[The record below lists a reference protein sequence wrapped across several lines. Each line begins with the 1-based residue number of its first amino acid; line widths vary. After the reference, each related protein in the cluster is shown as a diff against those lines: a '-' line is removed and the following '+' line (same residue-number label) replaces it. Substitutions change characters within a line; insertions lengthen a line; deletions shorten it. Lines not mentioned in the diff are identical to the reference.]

1 MLNRFYSEVPFL
13 RFLLPFS
20 LGILL
25 GFATQLERNFLIVV
39 FIFLLMVIGADLIFK
54 NSSKISREWMY
65 GILLQLI
72 LFASGLLVVEL
83 KRSAPDYRDYL
94 NGESLIIA
102 DLVEFPEEKP
112 NTWKAIARVR
122 AVKNQEDWKHTRGK
136 CLIYFRKDDNSAKL
150 IPGDRV
156 VFIANFSEIPFNGN
170 PYEFNYKK
178 YMHRHGVYKQI
189 FLETQSWKKTGENK
203 GSLLL
208 LAGVKMQN
216 HLFQKYREY
225 GIKGDV
231 LEVAGALTLGLRE
244 KLGDEIKQSYRASGA
259 VHILAI
265 SGLHIGILYFVLFYS
280 LSFLKRRRWGKIV
293 LVLVIITA
301 LWFFALITGLSPS
314 VMRASTMFSFVL
326 IGQTLSRNS
335 NVYNS
340 LAISAFI
347 LLFINPSLIFNIGF
361 QLSYCAV
368 LGIVILQPRLHNLMR
383 SRLWLVDKISGLV
396 AVSIAAQLAIFP
408 LSLYYFHQFPV
419 YFWLTNIIVIPL
431 ATLIL
436 YSGFLFFIFSFQPII
451 AGFIGKVLALL
462 ISGMNVS
469 VETIREFP
477 LSIIDGINVSGAESL
492 SLYCIVIFTSLLL
505 IRKKSAFF
513 LPVLGSILLLLSIN
527 LYQLYGMLS
536 QKSAVLYNIKG
547 VTAMNFIN
555 GRTSYMVY
563 DTGGKDIEDQ
573 LNYYTENHMIASGIK
588 KAVISTLASVP
599 EGRTVFRNNSLFLYK
614 GFVSYY
620 DLRFFIYSDSFQ
632 GVFNDSKEVN
642 VDYLIYSNPDGMNIS
657 NIKKCIAFNKVIISS
672 IIPEWKAR
680 LLKEEC
686 DKNNLSCYRIKDDG
700 PCIFNFKKQNS
711 F

>member
-13 RFLLPFS
+13 RLLLPFS

-39 FIFLLMVIGADLIFK
+39 FIFLLMAIGADLILK
-54 NSSKISREWMY
+54 ISSKFSREWIY
-65 GILLQLI
+65 GIILQLI
-72 LFASGLLVVEL
+72 LFVSGLMVVEL
-83 KRSAPDYRDYL
+83 KRSAPDYRDHL
-94 NGESLIIA
+94 NGNDLIIA

-112 NTWKAIARVR
+112 NTYKALARVR
-122 AVKNQEDWKHTRGK
+122 AVKNRGNWKQTGGR
-136 CLIYFRKDDNSAKL
+136 CLIYFRKDDSSAKL

-156 VFIANFSEIPFNGN
+156 VFISGFSEIPFNGN
-170 PYEFNYKK
+170 PYEFNYKE

-189 FLETQSWKKTGENK
+189 FLETGSWKKTGEEK
-203 GSLLL
+203 GSPLL

-225 GIKGDV
+225 GLKGDV

-244 KLGDEIKQSYRASGA
+244 KLGDEIKQSYRVSGV

-265 SGLHIGILYFVLFYS
+265 SGLHIGILYIVLFYS
-280 LSFLKRRRWGKIV
+280 LSFLKRWRWGKIV
-293 LVLVIITA
+293 FVLVIMAA
-301 LWFFALITGLSPS
+301 LWFFALLTGLSPS
-314 VMRASTMFSFVL
+314 VLRASTMFSFVL
-326 IGQTLSRNS
+326 IGQTLSRYS

-347 LLFINPSLIFNIGF
+347 LMFINPALIFNVGF

-396 AVSIAAQLAIFP
+396 AVSIAAQLGTFP

-436 YSGFLFFIFSFQPII
+436 YFGFLFFIFSFQPII
-451 AGFIGKVLALL
+451 AGFIGKALALI
-462 ISGMNVS
+462 ISGMNIS
-469 VETIREFP
+469 VETIREIP
-477 LSIIDGINVSGAESL
+477 LSIIDGINISGAESL
-492 SLYCIVIFTSLLL
+492 ILYCIVIFTSLWL
-505 IRKKSAFF
+505 IRKKGAFF

-547 VTAMNFIN
+547 VTAINFIN
-555 GRTSYMVY
+555 GRTSYMVH
-563 DTGGKDIEDQ
+563 DAGEKNMNNQ

-588 KAVISTLASVP
+588 KAVMFSLASVS
-599 EGRTVFRNNSLFLYK
+599 EGRTIFRNDFIFLNR
-614 GFVSYY
+614 GFVSYHN
-620 DLRFFIYSDSFQ
+620 LRFFIYSDSFQ
-632 GVFNDSKEVN
+632 GVFNDSKKIN
-642 VDYLIYSNPDGMNIS
+642 IDWLIYSNPDGMSIS
-657 NIKKCIAFNKVIISS
+657 NINKGIAFDKVIISS

-686 DKNNLSCYRIKDDG
+686 DRNNFSYYNVRNDG
-700 PCIFNFKKQNS
+700 PCFFDFEKQKT

>member
-1 MLNRFYSEVPFL
+1 MLNRFFSEVPFL
-13 RFLLPFS
+13 RLILPFI

-39 FIFLLMVIGADLIFK
+39 YIFLLMAVCADLILK
-54 NSSKISREWMY
+54 ISSKFSREWIY
-65 GILLQLI
+65 GIILQLI
-72 LFASGLLVVEL
+72 LFVSGLIVVDL
-83 KRSAPDYRDYL
+83 KRSASDYRDHL
-94 NGESLIIA
+94 NGNDLIIA

-122 AVKNQEDWKHTRGK
+122 AVKSRGSWKQTGGR
-136 CLIYFRKDDNSAKL
+136 CLIYFRKDDNSVKL

-156 VFIANFSEIPFNGN
+156 VFISGFSEIPFNGN

-178 YMHRHGVYKQI
+178 YMHRHRVFKQI
-189 FLETQSWKKTGENK
+189 FLETESWEKIGENK
-203 GSLLL
+203 GSPLL

-225 GIKGDV
+225 GMKDDV

-244 KLGDEIKQSYRASGA
+244 KLGDEIKQSYRVSGA

-265 SGLHIGILYFVLFYS
+265 SGLHVGILYVVLFYS
-280 LSFLKRRRWGKIV
+280 LAFLKRRRWGKIV

-301 LWFFALITGLSPS
+301 LWFFALLTGLSPS
-314 VMRASTMFSFVL
+314 VMRATTMFSFVL

-347 LLFINPSLIFNIGF
+347 LLFINPSLIFNVGF

-383 SRLWLVDKISGLV
+383 SRFWLVDKISGLV
-396 AVSIAAQLAIFP
+396 AVSIAAQLATFP

-431 ATLIL
+431 TTLIL
-436 YSGFLFFIFSFQPII
+436 YFGFLFFLFSFQPIV
-451 AGFIGKVLALL
+451 AGFIGKAQALL
-462 ISGMNVS
+462 ISGMNIS

-477 LSIIDGINVSGAESL
+477 LSIIDGISISEAESII
-492 SLYCIVIFTSLLL
+492 LYCIVIFTSLFF
-505 IRKKSAFF
+505 IRKKGLFF

-527 LYQLYGMLS
+527 LFQLYGVLR
-536 QKSAVLYNIKG
+536 QKSAVLYNING
-547 VTAMNFIN
+547 VTALNFIN
-555 GRTSYMVY
+555 GRTSCLVY
-563 DTGGKDIEDQ
+563 DAGEKEMEDQ

-588 KAVISTLASVP
+588 KRVMLSLASVS
-599 EGRTVFRNNSLFLYK
+599 EGRTVFHDNSLFLHN
-614 GFVSYY
+614 GFISYNN
-620 DLRFFIYSDSFQ
+620 LHFFIYFDSFQ
-632 GVFNDSKEVN
+632 GAFNDDKKVN
-642 VDYLIYSNPDGMNIS
+642 VDYLIYSNPEGMNVRDLKNGIV
-657 NIKKCIAFNKVIISS
+657 FNELIISPV
-672 IIPEWKAR
+672 IPVWKAR

-686 DKNNLSCYRIKDDG
+686 DRNNISYYSVRNDG
-700 PCIFNFKKQNS
+700 PSVFDFEKQDS

>member
-1 MLNRFYSEVPFL
+1 MLNRFFSEVPFL
-13 RFLLPFS
+13 RLILPFS

-39 FIFLLMVIGADLIFK
+39 FIFLLMAIGADLILK
-54 NSSKISREWMY
+54 ISSKFSREWIY
-65 GILLQLI
+65 GIILQLI
-72 LFASGLLVVEL
+72 LFVSGLMVVDL
-83 KRSAPDYRDYL
+83 RRSASDYRDHL
-94 NGESLIIA
+94 DGNDLIMA

-112 NTWKAIARVR
+112 NTYKAIARVR
-122 AVKNQEDWKHTRGK
+122 AVKNRGNWKQTGGR
-136 CLIYFRKDDNSAKL
+136 CLIYFRKDDSSAKL

-156 VFIANFSEIPFNGN
+156 VFISGFSEIPFNGN

-178 YMHRHGVYKQI
+178 YMHRHGVFKQI
-189 FLETQSWKKTGENK
+189 FLETGNWKKTGEEK
-203 GSLLL
+203 GSPLLL
-208 LAGVKMQN
+208 VAVKMQN

-225 GIKGDV
+225 GMKGDV

-244 KLGDEIKQSYRASGA
+244 KLGDEIKQSYRVSGV

-265 SGLHIGILYFVLFYS
+265 SGLHLGILYIVLFYS

-293 LVLVIITA
+293 FVLVIMAA
-301 LWFFALITGLSPS
+301 LWFFALLTGLSPS
-314 VMRASTMFSFVL
+314 VLRASTMFSFVL
-326 IGQTLSRNS
+326 IGQTISRYS

-347 LLFINPSLIFNIGF
+347 LLFINPSLIFNVGF

-396 AVSIAAQLAIFP
+396 AVSFAAQLATFP

-419 YFWLTNIIVIPL
+419 YFWLTNLIVIPL

-436 YSGFLFFIFSFQPII
+436 YFGFLFFMFSFQPII
-451 AGFIGKVLALL
+451 AGFIGKAQALI
-462 ISGMNVS
+462 ISGMNIS

-477 LSIIDGINVSGAESL
+477 LSIIDGINISGAESIT
-492 SLYCIVIFTSLLL
+492 LYCIVIFISLLL
-505 IRKKSAFF
+505 IRKKGAFF
-513 LPVLGSILLLLSIN
+513 LPVLGSVLLLLSIN
-527 LYQLYGMLS
+527 LYQLYGVLR

-547 VTAMNFIN
+547 VTAINFID

-563 DTGGKDIEDQ
+563 DDGGKNMENQ

-588 KAVISTLASVP
+588 KAVMFSLATVS

-614 GFVSYY
+614 GFVSYHN
-620 DLRFFIYSDSFQ
+620 LRFFIYSDNFQ
-632 GVFNDSKEVN
+632 GAFNDSKEVN
-642 VDYLIYSNPDGMNIS
+642 VDWLIYSNPDGMNIS
-657 NIKKCIAFNKVIISS
+657 NIKKGIAFNKVIISS

-680 LLKEEC
+680 LLQEEC
-686 DKNNLSCYRIKDDG
+686 DGNNIFCYRIRNDG
-700 PCIFNFKKQNS
+700 PCIFSFKKQNS